1 MSEDRE
7 MMMSMIDNLMALERI
22 NDLSASS
29 VLWLLKTRLNGEKTA
44 IFLKHAREVLA
55 DTKG

>member
-7 MMMSMIDNLMALERI
+7 LILSMIDNLMALPRL

-29 VLWLLKTRLNGEKTA
+29 VLWLLKTRLDGEETA
-44 IFLKHAREVLA
+44 LFLKHAQEVLA
-55 DTKG
+55 EVK

>member
-7 MMMSMIDNLMALERI
+7 LILSMIDNLMAIPRL

-29 VLWLLKTRLNGEKTA
+29 VLWLLKTRLDGEQTA
-44 IFLKHAREVLA
+44 LFLKHAQEVLA
-55 DTKG
+55 EVK

>member
-7 MMMSMIDNLMALERI
+7 LILSMIDNLMALPRL

-29 VLWLLKTRLNGEKTA
+29 VLWLLKTRLDGEQTA
-44 IFLKHAREVLA
+44 LFLKHAQEVLA
-55 DTKG
+55 EVK

>member
-7 MMMSMIDNLMALERI
+7 LILSMIDNLMAIPRL

-29 VLWLLKTRLNGEKTA
+29 VLWLLKTRLNGEETA
-44 IFLKHAREVLA
+44 LFLKHAQEVLA
-55 DTKG
+55 EVK

>member
-7 MMMSMIDNLMALERI
+7 LILSMIDNLMALPRL

-29 VLWLLKTRLNGEKTA
+29 VLWLLKTRLNGEETA
-44 IFLKHAREVLA
+44 IFLKHAQEVLA
-55 DTKG
+55 EVK

>member
-7 MMMSMIDNLMALERI
+7 LILSMIDNLMAIPRL

-29 VLWLLKTRLNGEKTA
+29 VLWLLKTRLNGEETA
-44 IFLKHAREVLA
+44 LFLRHAQEVLA
-55 DTKG
+55 DVEG

>member
-7 MMMSMIDNLMALERI
+7 LILSMIDNLMAIPRL

-29 VLWLLKTRLNGEKTA
+29 VLWLLKTRLDGEETA
-44 IFLKHAREVLA
+44 LFLKHAQEVLA
-55 DTKG
+55 EVK

>member
-7 MMMSMIDNLMALERI
+7 LILSMIDNLMAIPRL

-29 VLWLLKTRLNGEKTA
+29 VLWLLKTRLNGEETA
-44 IFLKHAREVLA
+44 IFLKHAQEVLA
-55 DTKG
+55 EVK